1 MKPVSFESPVVHSY
15 LGILQNVIS
24 RMAAGS
30 GSCKTW
36 CITLVS
42 AIVVVVATQG
52 TPNCVWL
59 ALIPVL
65 LFLFL
70 DSYYLSLERTFR
82 RTYNEFIRKLLAE
95 TAVSEDTFIVRPL
108 SNWTEIAFPIF
119 KGLESFSVWSFYG
132 MLVLVLVLARYLILT
147 G

>member
-1 MKPVSFESPVVHSY
+1 MKPVTFESPVVHSY

-42 AIVVVVATQG
+42 AIVVVVATQE
-52 TPNCVWL
+52 TPNYIWL

-82 RTYNEFIRKLLAE
+82 RTYNDFVKKLRAE

-108 SNWTEIAFPIF
+108 SNWIDITVSVCKA
-119 KGLESFSVWSFYG
+119 LESFSVWSFYG
-132 MLVLVLVLARYLILT
+132 MLVLVLVLARYLIL
-147 G
+147 GA